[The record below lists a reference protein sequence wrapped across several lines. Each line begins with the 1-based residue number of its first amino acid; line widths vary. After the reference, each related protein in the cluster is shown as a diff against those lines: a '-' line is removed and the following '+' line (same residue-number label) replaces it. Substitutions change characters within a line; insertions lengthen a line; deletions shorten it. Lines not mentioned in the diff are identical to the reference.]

1 MLRQLSLRTRL
12 VLGVLVLAAAGLVAA
27 DAVTYTSLGS
37 FLVQRV
43 DRTLESDHQAFDR
56 ADAVDDGP
64 SSPHGPGG
72 GPGPGGGQAAS
83 DLFVQYRTLHGKTV
97 LSTRNGGGPSGTTAP
112 QLPGTISMTGA
123 SMEGNDRVRYFTVG
137 STAGGGGRYRVRASF
152 EPGIDTM
159 LVLALSLHD
168 VDGTLHRLLVI
179 ELLVTAV
186 VLLVL
191 AGAGFWVVGLGLRP
205 LRAIEKTA
213 GAIASG
219 DLSRR
224 VERAEERTEVGRLG
238 LALNTMLS
246 QIEAAFKAREASE
259 RKLRRFVADA
269 SHELRTPLAAVRAY
283 AELFTRGADRR
294 PDDLARAMTGIT
306 RESERMSLLVQDLLL
321 LARLDE
327 GRPLERKPVQLD
339 DVVAEAVETARMV
352 EPRRPVELDS
362 ESVVVLGDRDRL
374 RQIVDNLL
382 SNVRAH
388 TPSAAPVRVL
398 VGRANGDAVID
409 VEDNG
414 PGLTDR
420 QLERVFERFYRA
432 DQSRARASG
441 GVGLGL
447 SIVAAVAEAHGGCVT
462 ARSRQGT
469 GATFRIALPL
479 LPEGNNSHGTP
490 RAFSGAAASMDPT
503 STKGGV

>member
-12 VLGVLVLAAAGLVAA
+12 VLGVLVLAAAGLAAA
-27 DAVTYTSLGS
+27 DAATYTSLRS

-43 DRTLESDHQAFDR
+43 DKTLEADHPE
-56 ADAVDDGP
+56 G
-64 SSPHGPGG
+64 SGG
-72 GPGPGGGQAAS
+72 GGEHRPGPGQGLGGS
-83 DLFVQYRTLHGKTV
+83 GRYDVFTQYRTHDGTTV
-97 LSTRNGGGPSGTTAP
+97 LSTHEPEGPSGTTTASPP
-112 QLPGTISMTGA
+112 QLPDTISMKGA
-123 SMEGNDRVRYFTVG
+123 TSVGFDVVRYFTVQ
-137 STAGGGGRYRVRASF
+137 AQDGGDRYRIRAAF
-152 EPGIDTM
+152 EQGDDSMVVT
-159 LVLALSLHD
+159 ALSLHD
-168 VDGTLHRLLVI
+168 VDGTLHRLLMI

-186 VLLVL
+186 VLLAL
-191 AGAGFWVVGLGLRP
+191 GGIGFWVVSLGLRP
-205 LRAIEKTA
+205 LRAIERTA

-219 DLSRR
+219 DLSQR

-238 LALNTMLS
+238 LALNAMLG

-327 GRPLERKPVQLD
+327 GRPLEREPVRLD
-339 DVVAEAVETARMV
+339 EVVGEAVDTARMV
-352 EPRRPVELDS
+352 EPGRPIELDADAA
-362 ESVVVLGDRDRL
+362 VVLGDRDRL

-388 TPSAAPVRVL
+388 TRPETPVHVT
-398 VGRANGDAVID
+398 VGPVNGDAVIQVQD
-409 VEDNG
+409 AG
-414 PGLTDR
+414 PGLGEKD
-420 QLERVFERFYRA
+420 LERVFERFYRA
-432 DQSRARASG
+432 DQSRSRASG

-447 SIVAAVAEAHGGCVT
+447 SIVAAVAEAHGGRVT
-462 ARSRQGT
+462 AGSAQAT

-479 LPEGNNSHGTP
+479 LPDSGNSHGTP
-490 RAFSGAAASMDPT
+490 SAFSGVAGSMQKT
-503 STKGGV
+503 SNKGGA